1 MTKNVD
7 KSKDKSQDMKIY
19 ELVKKSK
26 DVDAVVK
33 FIKENLKKKEE
44 KIVLR
49 NEIDIIN
56 EKNKDYIYYTNSYY
70 KKDEQKK
77 RNDK

>member
-1 MTKNVD
+1 
-7 KSKDKSQDMKIY
+7 MKIY

>member
-1 MTKNVD
+1 
-7 KSKDKSQDMKIY
+7 MKIY

-44 KIVLR
+44 KIVLI

-56 EKNKDYIYYTNSYY
+56 EKYKDYIYYTNKYY
-70 KKDEQKK
+70 NKDEQKK
-77 RNDK
+77 KK